1 MALLNQKSDLDLHPD
16 AQRSRLDDVALL
28 NAIIGVQTEI
38 AEARL
43 NLDEVM
49 NLVATRAQELTHADG
64 AAVEMADDGQMVYRA
79 ATGSASGHVGVRVQ
93 AAESL
98 SGLCVRTRETLRCD
112 DSETDP
118 RVDLKACREIGLRS
132 MIVVPLF
139 HESRSVGV
147 LKVLSSQTSYF
158 KEVDVHTLQL
168 LAGLVGTAVGRS
180 EEHKIRQRLMTEL
193 EEANKRLEQ
202 LATTDGL
209 TGLANRRTFDAALH
223 DSFALEK
230 RRGSPLSLVM
240 IDIDFFKQYNDTF
253 GHPAGDSLLKAVAT
267 SIRQETRA
275 HEMVARY
282 GGEEFAIIM
291 PGSDGNAARVL
302 AERLRRTVET
312 FSESLRPVTI
322 SLGIATSS
330 QATVNPEHLLAE
342 ADAALY
348 HSKHHG
354 RNRITH
360 FDETRNGEA
369 GRESPEM

>member
-1 MALLNQKSDLDLHPD
+1 MAQLNQKPDFDLHTE

-64 AAVEMADDGQMVYRA
+64 AAVEMADGNVMVYRA
-79 ATGSASGHVGVRVQ
+79 ALGLAAGHVGVRIK
-93 AAESL
+93 AEGSL
-98 SGLCVRTRETLRCD
+98 SGLCVKTREVLRCD

-139 HESRSVGV
+139 HETRSVGV
-147 LKVLSSQTSYF
+147 LKVLSAQTAYF
-158 KEVDVHTLQL
+158 NEVDVHTLQL
-168 LAGLVGTAVGRS
+168 LAGLVGTALGRS
-180 EEHKIRQRLMTEL
+180 EEHKIRQRLMAEL

-209 TGLANRRTFDAALH
+209 TGLANRRTFDTALR
-223 DSFALEK
+223 DSFALEE
-230 RRGSPLSLVM
+230 RRGCPLSLVM
-240 IDIDFFKQYNDTF
+240 IDIDFFKQYNDSF
-253 GHPAGDSLLKAVAT
+253 GHPAGDLLLKAVAA
-267 SIRQETRA
+267 SIRQETRS
-275 HEMVARY
+275 HELVARY
-282 GGEEFAIIM
+282 GGEEFAIIL
-291 PGSDGNAARVL
+291 PGSDAAAARAL

-322 SLGIATSS
+322 SLGIATSGR
-330 QATVNPEHLLAE
+330 ATLSPEHLLAE

-360 FDETRNGEA
+360 FDETRNSEITGA
-369 GRESPEM
+369 